1 MNRVGGREGRMN
13 KYSSFYPFRRHTF
26 SFFFFCR
33 ALLRR
38 RRRRR
43 LFEQSKAKRNENVG
57 SWKVSWVV
65 HAAPPALSSLCNAC
79 HHHLLLIILLLFL
92 LLKHLHF
99 HFILYHLSTP
109 PFFSHFVLLFS
120 VSPLRRTPSRGGSRN
135 HSLPHQLLKSRRTSG
150 ILRSREWHKSAGRGK
165 LVYYCLLL
173 FVPLRR
179 ADETLKHARIR
190 TNAYDCA
197 APLIHDYFSLL
208 FFFFLFLLEG
218 EQREIVVA
226 VHGAQCCAG
235 LFR

>member
-1 MNRVGGREGRMN
+1 M
-13 KYSSFYPFRRHTF
+13 
-26 SFFFFCR
+26 
-33 ALLRR
+33 
-38 RRRRR
+38 
-43 LFEQSKAKRNENVG
+43 
-57 SWKVSWVV
+57 
-65 HAAPPALSSLCNAC
+65 SSLCNAC

-120 VSPLRRTPSRGGSRN
+120 VSPLRRTPSSGGSRN
-135 HSLPHQLLKSRRTSG
+135 HSLPHQLPKSRRTSG

-208 FFFFLFLLEG
+208 FFFFFVSTRRRTKRNCRCRARRAVLCWIISLIQATEEETGRAAAAVFFLL
-218 EQREIVVA
+218 
-226 VHGAQCCAG
+226 
-235 LFR
+235 LFSDVLERASPRLGVPLMRIDERILFSSLLSFVFLSCLHLFS